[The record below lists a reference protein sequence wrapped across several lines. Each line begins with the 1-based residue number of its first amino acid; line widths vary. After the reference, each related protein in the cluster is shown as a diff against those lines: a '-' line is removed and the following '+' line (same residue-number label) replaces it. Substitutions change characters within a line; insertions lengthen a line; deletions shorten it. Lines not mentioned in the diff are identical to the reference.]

1 MFLTNVLLKKAKSKH
16 VLVIAESIISGHR
29 LVRVRERLADKLE
42 FIYFDPY
49 IQQKTLYKE
58 KKKLHSL

>member
-1 MFLTNVLLKKAKSKH
+1 MFLTNVLLKKGKSKH
-16 VLVIAESIISGHR
+16 VLVMAESIISGHR
-29 LVRVRERLADKLE
+29 LVRLRERLADKLE

-58 KKKLHSL
+58 KKRLHSL

>member
-1 MFLTNVLLKKAKSKH
+1 MSMH
-16 VLVIAESIISGHR
+16 VLVVAESIISGHR